1 MPFQR
6 TLFCQISCLVK
17 SSHEY
22 QSVNCK
28 TNSIIPNVGYVVNVY
43 DEKQRR
49 QKWLLGQITDLRKV
63 GITLCEKQLYI

>member
-1 MPFQR
+1 M
-6 TLFCQISCLVK
+6 K

-22 QSVNCK
+22 QTVNWK

-43 DEKQRR
+43 DEKQRQ